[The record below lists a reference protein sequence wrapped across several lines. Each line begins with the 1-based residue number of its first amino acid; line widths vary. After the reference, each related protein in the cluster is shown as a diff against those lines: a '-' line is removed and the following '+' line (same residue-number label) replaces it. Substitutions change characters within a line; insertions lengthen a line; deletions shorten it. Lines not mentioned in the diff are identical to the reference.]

1 MHKFNKTVVLMLLFF
16 SVVSLVSCD
25 SPPENV
31 SKEVY
36 DSIKQFQVSLDE
48 CFNERE
54 CEMEDLENISQMMNV
69 TSETS
74 EDLDIILTSVD
85 LYSKYITFKY
95 NTENEDIGLLKT
107 DYQQTHNE
115 LSRLLDIKEKY

>member
-1 MHKFNKTVVLMLLFF
+1 MHKFNKIVVLMLLFF

-36 DSIKQFQVSLDE
+36 DSIKQFQTSLDK
-48 CFNERE
+48 CFDERE

-95 NTENEDIGLLKT
+95 NTENEDIGLLT
-107 DYQQTHNE
+107 IDYQQTHNK
-115 LSRLLDIKEKY
+115 LSRLLGIKEKY

>member
-1 MHKFNKTVVLMLLFF
+1 MLLFF
-16 SVVSLVSCD
+16 SVVSLVACD

-36 DSIKQFQVSLDE
+36 DSIKQLQTSLDE

-85 LYSKYITFKY
+85 LYSKYIAFKY
-95 NTENEDIGLLKT
+95 NTENEDIGLLT
-107 DYQQTHNE
+107 IDYQQTHNE
-115 LSRLLDIKEKY
+115 LSRLLGIKEKY

>member
-1 MHKFNKTVVLMLLFF
+1 MNKYYKIVVLTLLFF
-16 SVVSLVSCD
+16 SVVSLVACD
-25 SPPENV
+25 SPPKNV

-36 DSIKQFQVSLDE
+36 DSIKQFQASLDE
-48 CFNERE
+48 CFNDRE
-54 CEMEDLENISQMMNV
+54 CAMEDLENISQMMNV
-69 TSETS
+69 PSETS

-95 NTENEDIGLLKT
+95 NTENEDIDLLKT